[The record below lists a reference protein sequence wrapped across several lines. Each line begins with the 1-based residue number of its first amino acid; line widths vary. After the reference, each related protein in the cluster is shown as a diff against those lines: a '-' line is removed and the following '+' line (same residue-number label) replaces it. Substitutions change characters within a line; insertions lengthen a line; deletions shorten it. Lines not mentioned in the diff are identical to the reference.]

1 MSQITRCP
9 ACATQFK
16 VVADQLRISEGW
28 VRCGQCKEVFDA
40 AAYLVAAPPP
50 PMLPDVSLT
59 DTRPPLVVVSR
70 PAEERGAWGVFD
82 PPAPRPAAGRAVA
95 QPAAPVPAPVP
106 AMPSPVAPVASAAGS
121 SGARVGEAFDIPAP
135 TVPAFLSATRPPAV
149 APGADELSLEPLQ
162 TFGWRAPVPLA
173 PLAPLVP
180 LAPVVPVAPLA
191 PPVPATPP
199 AAAVPPAAAAAA
211 FVPPP
216 PREESRVLP
225 GLAASLLAD
234 LAPVAS
240 PAARPREV
248 VDPAAEGMALPA
260 GYELPVADFSDS
272 LPAVDRD
279 GYGDDGPDTEIMSLP
294 EGPGDGDAYP
304 SLDLPPAVPA
314 AQRDFLMPDEED
326 DDHDDGVPLFGH
338 VDAVPEP
345 GPRRTPVASPS
356 STSGF
361 SDSVTPFPADADF
374 ELMPDP
380 VFPASAPARP
390 DGASGA
396 RGPAAAAALD
406 ADEDDELPAGHSGAE
421 EVSFVRAARRKAF
434 WRRPLV
440 RSVLALVLVLLLGV
454 LALQVAVHERNRI
467 AAMDSR
473 SRPWLQQLCAHVG
486 CTLAPQRQIADLVID
501 SSSFNKARGDG
512 YVLALTVKS
521 RAEIPLEMP
530 AVELTLT
537 DAQDQPVLRR
547 VLLPADLAAPAELA
561 ARGEWSTSVSVV
573 VTSGASRVS
582 GYRVMTFYP

>member
-40 AAYLVAAPPP
+40 AAHLVAAPPL

-59 DTRPPLVVVSR
+59 DTRPPPAIVAR

-82 PPAPRPAAGRAVA
+82 PPAPRPAS
-95 QPAAPVPAPVP
+95 QPPAPVPAPVP
-106 AMPSPVAPVASAAGS
+106 AAPVQGAAS
-121 SGARVGEAFDIPAP
+121 EAFAIPAP
-135 TVPAFLSATRPPAV
+135 TVPAFLSATR
-149 APGADELSLEPLQ
+149 APSTALSADELSLEPLQ
-162 TFGWRAPVPLA
+162 TFGWRAPPLA
-173 PLAPLVP
+173 PLAPLEP
-180 LAPVVPVAPLA
+180 LAPLA
-191 PPVPATPP
+191 PLTPLEPP
-199 AAAVPPAAAAAA
+199 APAAPIAAPVAATA

-240 PAARPREV
+240 PAPPRVV

-260 GYELPVADFSDS
+260 GYELPVADFADP
-272 LPAVDRD
+272 LPQVGGERLD
-279 GYGDDGPDTEIMSLP
+279 GDDGPDTEIMSLP
-294 EGPGDGDAYP
+294 VDLGDEDAYP
-304 SLDLPPAVPA
+304 PLDLPAVPA
-314 AQRDFLMPDEED
+314 PRGEPLVPQEDD

-338 VDAVPEP
+338 VAVEPESAP
-345 GPRRTPVASPS
+345 PRTPVAYESAA
-356 STSGF
+356 SGF
-361 SDSVTPFPADADF
+361 SDSVTPFPPDADL

-380 VFPASAPARP
+380 VFPASAPALARV
-390 DGASGA
+390 DAA
-396 RGPAAAAALD
+396 RGAASAQGLD
-406 ADEDDELPAGHSGAE
+406 ADEDDPPAGPSEAE

-440 RSVLALVLVLLLGV
+440 RAVLSLVFVLLLGV

-473 SRPWLQQLCAHVG
+473 ARPWLLQLCAHLG

-512 YVLALTVKS
+512 YLLALTVKS
-521 RAEIPLEMP
+521 RADIPLEMP

-547 VLLPADLAAPAELA
+547 VLLPSDLAAPAELA